1 MEIANLSQST
11 KIYDRILV
19 PLIVLYSVKYISV

>member
-11 KIYDRILV
+11 KINDRILV
-19 PLIVLYSVKYISV
+19 PLIVLYSVQYISV